1 MQTSKFGSNFIKS
14 LVGFVFALS
23 VTFSAASA
31 SGAVL
36 PTSDGAEAQQP
47 SVLDEIERLNLLING
62 IDQDQYIVNSGDT
75 FNIRIWKPG
84 LESSE
89 IEVTVIQGKIFLE
102 MIGDVELAGF
112 SLRQAVDRITNNY
125 EERFSQF
132 RVHVTLSSM
141 RVFNVII
148 AGEVNKPG
156 FYQVNPLTRLSNL
169 LELAGGTTNIG
180 SGRSVRISDSEG
192 SSKNY
197 DLFSFGDSGDV
208 SRNPLIREGDSVF
221 VPVRYGIVTVAGEV
235 LKPGAFEIVEG
246 NTLFSLLDFFKG
258 ISPGA
263 YREKLVLQRPSAS
276 AVQGEG
282 RYAITTFTW
291 NDLTGDFGKKTVLQD
306 GDILNVQSTV
316 EKEFVIVQG
325 LVVNPGQ
332 YLFMKGMRVTDLLN
346 AAGGLQIISDNASA
360 STSNLSGKTTTTRV
374 TNIISI
380 SGLYKVMLERVD
392 RQTGHTSHLFIDLAD
407 LLILND
413 STQNIELMPGD
424 VLSIATHS
432 DMVYV
437 HGMVAQGGFFPYDPN
452 NTVRD
457 YIFLAGGPQKDG
469 DMGHAKL
476 TRDGSTIHAD
486 INTEAKPGDTIYIP
500 PGRKYTIR
508 DTVSFV
514 SNLVTFYLMIDKILE
529 R

>member
-23 VTFSAASA
+23 VTFSTASA

-36 PTSDGAEAQQP
+36 PASDGAKAQQP

-89 IEVTVIQGKIFLE
+89 IEVTVIQGRIFLE
-102 MIGDVELAGF
+102 MIGDVELAGL

-125 EERFSQF
+125 AGRFSQF

-148 AGEVNKPG
+148 AGQVNKPG

-169 LELAGGTTNIG
+169 LELAGGTTEIG
-180 SGRSVRISDSEG
+180 SGRSVKISDSEG
-192 SSKNY
+192 SSKNCN
-197 DLFSFGDSGDV
+197 LLHFGDTGDA
-208 SRNPLIREGDSVF
+208 SQNPLIREGDSVF
-221 VPVRYGIVTVAGEV
+221 VPVRYGIVSVAGEV
-235 LKPGAFEIVEG
+235 LRPGHFEIMEG
-246 NTLFSLLDFFKG
+246 DTLFSLLDFFKG

-263 YREKLVLQRPSAS
+263 YREKLVLMRPSAS

-291 NDLTGDFGKKTVLQD
+291 NDLTGDFGKKLILQD
-306 GDILNVQSTV
+306 GDILNIKSIV
-316 EKEFVIVQG
+316 ENEFVIVQG

-346 AAGGLQIISDNASA
+346 AAGGLQIV
-360 STSNLSGKTTTTRV
+360 GKPTLNIAGQPTTAIG
-374 TNIISI
+374 TNITSI
-380 SGLYKVMLERVD
+380 SGLDKVMIERVD
-392 RQTGHTSHLFIDLAD
+392 RQTGRTNRIFINLIA
-407 LLILND
+407 LLISGD
-413 STQNIELMPGD
+413 YTQNVELMPGD
-424 VLSIATHS
+424 VLSIATHPN
-432 DMVYV
+432 MVYV
-437 HGMVAQGGFFPYDPN
+437 HGMVAQGGFFLYDPN

-457 YIFLAGGPQKDG
+457 YIFLAGGPRKDG
-469 DMGHAKL
+469 DMGRAKL

-486 INTEAKPGDTIYIP
+486 INAEAKPGDTIYIP
-500 PGRKYTIR
+500 SGRKYTIR
-508 DTVSFV
+508 DTLSFV
-514 SNLVTFYLMIDKILE
+514 SNLVTFYVMIDKILE
-529 R
+529 K